1 MENNKVFG
9 KVFMWMFIGLL
20 ITFLTGYVVSSNDN
34 MLYNI
39 FSGGTY
45 FILIIIE
52 LVLVVYLSAR
62 IHKMQVT
69 TARIVFIL
77 YSFVSGLT
85 FGSIFIV
92 FKMSSIMLIFLIT
105 AILFGT
111 FALIGR
117 FTKLDLTKAGT
128 ILLMMLLGIV
138 ICTFVNVFLK
148 NDTLDLFVSYISII
162 VFLGFTAYDMQKI
175 KMLSYEFD
183 DEDKIAIIGALELYL
198 DFINI
203 FIDLL
208 RIFGK
213 RVLCQI
219 VLVNNKFDK

>member
-1 MENNKVFG
+1 MENNKAFG

-105 AILFGT
+105 AILFGI

-203 FIDLL
+203 FID
-208 RIFGK
+208 I
-213 RVLCQI
+213 I
-219 VLVNNKFDK
+219 LVYFRR

>member
-1 MENNKVFG
+1 MENNKAFG

-20 ITFLTGYVVSSNDN
+20 ITFLPGYVVSSNNN

-105 AILFGT
+105 AILFGI

-213 RVLCQI
+213 R
-219 VLVNNKFDK
+219 D

>member
-1 MENNKVFG
+1 MANNKVFE

-105 AILFGT
+105 AILFGI

-117 FTKLDLTKAGT
+117 FTKLDLTKVGT
-128 ILLMMLLGIV
+128 ILLMMLFGIV

-213 RVLCQI
+213 R
-219 VLVNNKFDK
+219 D

>member
-1 MENNKVFG
+1 MENNKAFG

-34 MLYNI
+34 ILYNI

-105 AILFGT
+105 AILFGI

-128 ILLMMLLGIV
+128 ILLMMLFGIV

-162 VFLGFTAYDMQKI
+162 IFLGFTAYDMQKI

-213 RVLCQI
+213 R
-219 VLVNNKFDK
+219 D